1 MTQEQK
7 INRGTIIIFVLSI
20 ILVLCLCVTATLAYF
35 AGNQEANTTLIMG
48 GPVRVSMVNK
58 EYEETY
64 GQGNLVMNIKGNR
77 QEILPGIGID
87 MQAIAKLTSSDINP
101 TSALLRAKL
110 DVEVIGLNATLAK
123 HVQNI
128 IRTDLGKC
136 LTFRVDSSQQGARD
150 GWVMFDDGNYYYCS
164 QNKVVDP
171 VTNQEYIAMKPIS
184 TSSVGN
190 NITFINGTFQFP
202 TQAYTNRYA
211 DVEIIFTLT
220 FQAIQDQLV
229 NDNGDRIP
237 NTIFNVKQVLDDL
250 GYCQYIAGTAHHH
263 PVIEHRQRGLQEDV
277 DHQTDGKPAEDH
289 PGGSDSGPVQEQG
302 KDQAAADF
310 QQHHGQEIGVAG
322 DEHTQK
328 IGHDGGNRG
337 NHRAEDHGTQGVGQ
351 ESGVDFEV
359 GCQGNGHQLQGHPDG
374 DHQGSEDQH
383 FGILQLCGGVP
394 PVGRGKGGF
403 VKIG

>member
-7 INRGTIIIFVLSI
+7 VNRGTIIIFVLSI

-58 EYEETY
+58 EYKETY

-250 GYCQYIAGTAHHH
+250 DWEKHN
-263 PVIEHRQRGLQEDV
+263 D
-277 DHQTDGKPAEDH
+277 
-289 PGGSDSGPVQEQG
+289 
-302 KDQAAADF
+302 
-310 QQHHGQEIGVAG
+310 
-322 DEHTQK
+322 
-328 IGHDGGNRG
+328 
-337 NHRAEDHGTQGVGQ
+337 
-351 ESGVDFEV
+351 
-359 GCQGNGHQLQGHPDG
+359 
-374 DHQGSEDQH
+374 
-383 FGILQLCGGVP
+383 
-394 PVGRGKGGF
+394 
-403 VKIG
+403 